1 MALKRRDTVHFMI
14 HACGPAT
21 EKALG
26 PSYDDTRGKSNILP
40 HLIHGHNNNN
50 SNVRLFNRR
59 HNTQSTV
66 ATSAMQGDTRLYTER
81 LSSAKLLPH
90 TAQTG

>member
-26 PSYDDTRGKSNILP
+26 PSYDDTRGKSNI
-40 HLIHGHNNNN
+40 
-50 SNVRLFNRR
+50 
-59 HNTQSTV
+59 
-66 ATSAMQGDTRLYTER
+66 
-81 LSSAKLLPH
+81 
-90 TAQTG
+90 